1 MKTNLDKTTYFRNTD
16 GAEIKTLLNNGED
29 IKEQL
34 EIPFT
39 LLRANKFQIYSV
51 IEKHIEKNKIIL
63 LNDDKSV
70 RSYTRMFKDLDK
82 NVIYLNLSPFVK
94 KEKEGYAI
102 DTIKLYSLL
111 LGAMLT
117 LYHDDIVR
125 DRDYIA
131 KNIDIYL
138 DFMTKFIASQRK
150 NFNYAKNESYKYH
163 FIMCLFYLYK
173 NKTKIF
179 NPIQYSIKMS
189 EITKED
195 ADVLLVKYNDY
206 LKEANKETLTYN
218 DLLENVLKKEFVF
231 LNDKTFTED
240 SIINSIHRMYGGYM
254 VYMIEEMSVIGT
266 LMMNYV
272 IKGSNSLLDRSL
284 YRGLVSPND
293 TNEILS
299 LISKVSKY

>member
-1 MKTNLDKTTYFRNTD
+1 M
-16 GAEIKTLLNNGED
+16 
-29 IKEQL
+29 
-34 EIPFT
+34 
-39 LLRANKFQIYSV
+39 IY
-51 IEKHIEKNKIIL
+51 
-63 LNDDKSV
+63 
-70 RSYTRMFKDLDK
+70 
-82 NVIYLNLSPFVK
+82 YLNLSPFVK

-125 DRDYIA
+125 DRDYVA